1 MTLIAD
7 TSIHTSFDTAAAAA
21 TRRATGDVAIVGRRR
36 QPAVTAIAAT
46 VLTLGAAWLASASGW
61 RFAALWIVGAL
72 LGVALYH
79 AAFGFTHG
87 FRVLFIERRSAHVRA
102 QMLLLGTTV
111 LLFYPLLAAGG
122 VLGQPV
128 RGFVFPAGLEVAL
141 GAFLFGIGMQLG
153 GGCASGTL
161 YTAGGGSTRMLV
173 TLASFVVGATLATFT
188 WEHWHVLPSLP
199 PIGAVQTLGL
209 WPALAGTLTIL
220 GLVWWGAARLER
232 ARHGRVE
239 PILRRPSRSDT
250 ASLLRGPWPFAVAA
264 LAIAVLEL
272 ATLLIAGRPWGITQA
287 FALWGSHA
295 VDRLG
300 LDDPTFW
307 AFWEEPT
314 RADALLRPLSAD
326 ITTVMDVGLIVG
338 ALLAAGLA
346 GRFAPTLR
354 VPLPHVL
361 AAIVGGLLLG
371 FGAIMATGCNISA
384 YVSGIASGSL
394 HGWLWIVAALPGNWV
409 GTKLRP
415 LFRLAA

>member
-1 MTLIAD
+1 MTMIAD
-7 TSIHTSFDTAAAAA
+7 TSIHTAFDTTAAPE
-21 TRRATGDVAIVGRRR
+21 TPRATDDIGAVGRRG
-36 QPAVTAIAAT
+36 QPVVTAIAAT
-46 VLTLGAAWLASASGW
+46 VLALGVAWLASVSGW

-72 LGVALYH
+72 FGVALYH

-87 FRVLFIERRSAHVRA
+87 FRVLFTERRSAHVRA
-102 QMLLLGTTV
+102 QMLLLGATV

-141 GAFLFGIGMQLG
+141 GAFLFGVGMQLG

-173 TLASFVVGATLATFT
+173 TLAAFIVGATVATVT

-209 WPALAGTLTIL
+209 APALAGTLTIL
-220 GLVWWGAARLER
+220 GLVWWGAARAER

-239 PILRRPSRSDT
+239 PIFRLPT
-250 ASLLRGPWPFAVAA
+250 GPASWVKGPWPFAAAA

-287 FALWGSHA
+287 FALWGAHA

-314 RADALLRPLSAD
+314 RADALLRPLAAD

-354 VPLPHVL
+354 VPLPHLL
-361 AAIVGGLLLG
+361 AAVVGGLLLG

-394 HGWLWIVAALPGNWV
+394 HGWLWIAAALPGNYV

-415 LFRLAA
+415 LFRLGA

>member
-1 MTLIAD
+1 MTMIAD
-7 TSIHTSFDTAAAAA
+7 TSLDTAATLAAPRTTRAPADAGRRLQPVVAA
-21 TRRATGDVAIVGRRR
+21 T
-36 QPAVTAIAAT
+36 AAT
-46 VLTLGAAWLASASGW
+46 VLALGAAWLANVSGW

-87 FRVLFIERRSAHVRA
+87 FRVLFTERRSAHVRA

-111 LLFYPLLAAGG
+111 LLFYPLLAVGG

-173 TLASFVVGATLATFT
+173 TLASFIAGATLATVT
-188 WEHWHVLPSLP
+188 YEHWHGLPSLP

-209 WPALAGTLTIL
+209 WPALAGTLAIL
-220 GLVWWGAARLER
+220 GLIWWGAARAER
-232 ARHGRVE
+232 TRHGKIE
-239 PILRRPSRSDT
+239 PIFRHPSGSG
-250 ASLLRGPWPFAVAA
+250 AVSLLRGPWPFAWAA

-272 ATLLIAGRPWGITQA
+272 ATLMIAGRPWGITQA

-314 RADALLRPLSAD
+314 RADALLRPLTAD

-338 ALLAAGLA
+338 ALFAAGLA

-354 VPLPHVL
+354 VPLPHLL
-361 AAIVGGLLLG
+361 AAILGGLLLG

-394 HGWLWIVAALPGNWV
+394 HGWLWIAAALPGNYV

-415 LFRLAA
+415 LFRLGA